1 MHATSP
7 KLAIAIAVF
16 ITVIFVVALLRRPLI
31 RAVLFTSEI
40 IVLLLIILMT
50 ISGGVAG
57 RVYSFVL
64 PVDLSRVPSPEI
76 VLPILGA
83 VAGFILSA
91 VLASFILT
99 LTQIERNTK
108 HMASQLDR
116 MADRTL
122 L

>member
-1 MHATSP
+1 MNATSP
-7 KLAIAIAVF
+7 KIAIAIAVF
-16 ITVIFVVALLRRPLI
+16 VTVIFVVVLLRRPLI

-57 RVYSFVL
+57 LFYGFVL
-64 PVDLSRVPSPEI
+64 PVDLDRMPNPEI

-122 L
+122 M

>member
-1 MHATSP
+1 MDATSP

-16 ITVIFVVALLRRPLI
+16 VTVIFVVALLRRPLI

-40 IVLLLIILMT
+40 IVLLLIILIT

-57 RVYSFVL
+57 RFYGFVL
-64 PVDLSRVPSPEI
+64 PIDLDRMPNPEI

-116 MADRTL
+116 IADRTL

>member
-1 MHATSP
+1 MNATSP
-7 KLAIAIAVF
+7 KIAIAIAVF
-16 ITVIFVVALLRRPLI
+16 VTVVFVVALLRRPLI

-57 RVYSFVL
+57 LVYGFVL
-64 PVDLSRVPSPEI
+64 PFDVGGLPNPEI
-76 VLPILGA
+76 VLPIFGA
-83 VAGFILSA
+83 LAGFILSA
-91 VLASFILT
+91 VFASFILT

-116 MADRTL
+116 IADRTL